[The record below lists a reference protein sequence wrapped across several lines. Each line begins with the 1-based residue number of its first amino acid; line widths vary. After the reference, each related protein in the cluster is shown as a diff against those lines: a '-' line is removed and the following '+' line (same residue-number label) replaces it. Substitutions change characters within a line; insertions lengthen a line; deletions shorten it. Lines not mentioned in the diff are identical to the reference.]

1 MNRGEGLM
9 LNIGVIGFG
18 SRANGVVGTIL
29 DRAGDEVRLAAELCL
44 SAQKS
49 SQEHIFVDINP

>member
-1 MNRGEGLM
+1 M

-18 SRANGVVGTIL
+18 SRANGVVGMML

-44 SAQKS
+44 SAKKS
-49 SQEHIFVDINP
+49 SQEHIFVDINR

>member
-18 SRANGVVGTIL
+18 SRANGVVGMML

-44 SAQKS
+44 SAKKS
-49 SQEHIFVDINP
+49 SQEHIFVDINL

>member
-9 LNIGVIGFG
+9 LNIGVIGLG
-18 SRANGVVGTIL
+18 SRANGVVGMML

-44 SAQKS
+44 SAKKS
-49 SQEHIFVDINP
+49 SQEHIFVDINR

>member
-18 SRANGVVGTIL
+18 SRANGVVGMML

-44 SAQKS
+44 SAKKS
-49 SQEHIFVDINP
+49 SQEHIFVDINR